1 MVPVGEGH
9 HTQIVKGLLD
19 MCLLSVIVE
28 EPSYGY
34 GMVQRLNDYGWVIT
48 NENSFYPV
56 LKRLQKQGLIESE
69 LVPSTS
75 GPARKYYSATTAG
88 NEMLDLWVT
97 DWRSVR
103 DGVDAVLDG
112 RKPEKKKS
120 KKSNKAK
127 GKKS

>member
-75 GPARKYYSATTAG
+75 GPARKYYSATAAG
-88 NEMLDLWVT
+88 KEMLDLWVT

-103 DGVDAVLDG
+103 DGVDAVLDQH
-112 RKPEKKKS
+112 KPPVKKS
-120 KKSNKAK
+120 KKTDKGK

>member
-19 MCLLSVIVE
+19 MCLLSIIVK

-34 GMVQRLNDYGWVIT
+34 GMVQRLNEYGWVIA

-69 LVPSTS
+69 LVPSSS
-75 GPARKYYSATTAG
+75 GPARKYYSATAEG
-88 NEMLDLWVT
+88 KEMLELWAS
-97 DWRSVR
+97 DWHSVR
-103 DGVDAVLDG
+103 DGVDAVLEG
-112 RKPEKKKS
+112 RVAGSDRKKK
-120 KKSNKAK
+120 KGK
-127 GKKS
+127 GKKP

>member
-69 LVPSTS
+69 LVASSS
-75 GPARKYYSATTAG
+75 GPARKYYSATPAG
-88 NEMLDLWVT
+88 KETLDLWVT

-103 DGVDAVLDG
+103 DGVDAVLDH
-112 RKPEKKKS
+112 RHSATKS
-120 KKSNKAK
+120 KKSNKGK
-127 GKKS
+127 GKKQ

>member
-69 LVPSTS
+69 LVASSS
-75 GPARKYYSATTAG
+75 GPARKYYSATPAG
-88 NEMLDLWVT
+88 KDMLELWIT

-103 DGVDAVLDG
+103 DGVDAVLDQ
-112 RKPEKKKS
+112 RKPKTKKKT
-120 KKSNKAK
+120 NKEK
-127 GKKS
+127 GKRS